1 MNFKGTLYRLA
12 SVAVLATMVV
22 GVGALPAS
30 AGDGNGYPPGAVK
43 NWSDGYRAKA
53 EVYRQQQH
61 SRMPTHSWSPAAVK
75 AWSDSYRA
83 KANVY
88 QQQLATA
95 HSMPPAAIATWSES
109 YRAKADVYQRQQL
122 DRAERAASAFHWGD
136 ALVGGGVVLALG
148 ALTLA
153 VFFGLR
159 GSRLAKPVTS

>member
-12 SVAVLATMVV
+12 SVALLATIVA
-22 GVGALPAS
+22 GFGALPAS
-30 AGDGNGYPPGAVK
+30 AGGSNGYPPGAVK
-43 NWSDGYRAKA
+43 
-53 EVYRQQQH
+53 
-61 SRMPTHSWSPAAVK
+61 T
-75 AWSDSYRA
+75 WSDSYRA
-83 KANVY
+83 KAYVY
-88 QQQLATA
+88 RQQPATA

-153 VFFGLR
+153 GFFAVR
-159 GSRLAKPVTS
+159 GSRIAKPVSS

>member
-1 MNFKGTLYRLA
+1 MNFRGTLYRLA
-12 SVAVLATMVV
+12 SVALLATIIAGA
-22 GVGALPAS
+22 GVLPAS

-43 NWSDGYRAKA
+43 NWSDSYRAKA
-53 EVYRQQQH
+53 YVYRQQQH
-61 SRMPTHSWSPAAVK
+61 SQIPTHSWSPAAVK

-95 HSMPPAAIATWSES
+95 HSMPQAAIATWSES

-122 DRAERAASAFHWGD
+122 ARAERAASAFHWGD
-136 ALVGGGVVLALG
+136 ALVGGGIVLALG

-153 VFFGLR
+153 GFFAVR
-159 GSRLAKPVTS
+159 GSRFAKPVSS